1 MEILSSC
8 NIKRNKK
15 LLVSDII
22 KFFETRGYT
31 LTQANAYGMTLQ
43 RGTLWGNLISQN
55 PLKWRTLVKLDVIKI
70 EKMDYDLFAQYKFST
85 WGQFL
90 SPKSKLFFTKEAE
103 AFTEAMIDFKVDVD
117 EIERLG
123 TEVKT
128 ENTRNLLLSFIMGL
142 LIAILLMLALKIY
155 LPFDLPLLVNSGLT
169 LFSIVLCNFIL
180 NRSTQQTTNN

>member
-1 MEILSSC
+1 MEKLSSC

-31 LTQANAYGMTLQ
+31 LTDANAYGMTLR
-43 RGTLWGNLISQN
+43 RGSRWGNLSSLN
-55 PLKWRTLVKLDVIKI
+55 PLKWRTVVKLDVVKV

-90 SPKSKLFFTKEAE
+90 SPKSKLYFTKEAE
-103 AFTEAMIDFKVDVD
+103 AFTEAMIEFKVDVD
-117 EIERLG
+117 EIEKIGL
-123 TEVKT
+123 EAKK
-128 ENTRNLLLSFIMGL
+128 ENTKNLFSAFFMGL
-142 LIAILLMLALKIY
+142 IIAILLIFALKIY

-169 LFSIVLCNFIL
+169 LFSIAFCNFML
-180 NRSTQQTTNN
+180 NNSTK